1 MSYAFGLIMKKTK
14 QKELSSFIKKHADLK
29 GIDLLLSDLNGVLRG
44 KRIQPSALEK
54 VFQDGICL
62 PASVFALDIL
72 GNTVEE
78 TGLGVSTGDSDRICL
93 PVSDS
98 ISMIPWS
105 SKPMAQVLLTMV
117 EEDGSPFFADPRQ
130 VLSRVLEKL
139 CELKLTPVVAVELE
153 FYLLDNRRDKQKKPQ
168 PPISPVTGKREADT
182 QVYSVDNL
190 DDYKEF
196 LDEVA
201 RCAKVQGL
209 PADTAMAENAPGQF
223 EINLQHVDDPLL
235 ACDHAIILKRLIKGI
250 ARNMGLNASF
260 MAKPFSDQAGSGTH
274 IHISLLDRKKK
285 NVFMGT
291 KDKTDSPFLRHAIG
305 GLVKTMK
312 ESTAIF
318 CPNANSYRRFQPD
331 LYVPMAPTWGI
342 DNRTVALRIPSG
354 SPKSTRIEHRV
365 AGADTNPYLTVAALL
380 AGIHYGITQK
390 MKPPKISTGDAIAKN
405 PPSLPMNWAES
416 LKEFSKGKIL
426 RKYFGKDFCHV
437 FHETRKKEMEHFNS
451 QITPLELDWYLRTV

>member
-1 MSYAFGLIMKKTK
+1 MANVKRSNHQAFLRKNP
-14 QKELSSFIKKHADLK
+14 DLK
-29 GIDLLLSDLNGVLRG
+29 GIDLIISDLNGVFRG
-44 KRIQPSALEK
+44 KRIQASALDK

-78 TGLGVSTGDSDRICL
+78 SGLGVSTGDSDRICM
-93 PVSDS
+93 PISDS
-98 ISMIPWS
+98 ISIIPWS
-105 SKPMAQVLLTMV
+105 PKPMAQVLLTML

-130 VLSRVLEKL
+130 VLSKVLEKFS
-139 CELKLTPVVAVELE
+139 ELKLTPVVAVELE
-153 FYLLDNRRDKQKKPQ
+153 FYLLDKRRNKQKKPQ

-201 RCAKVQGL
+201 RFAKVQGL
-209 PADTAMAENAPGQF
+209 PADTAVAEYAPGQF
-223 EINLQHVDDPLL
+223 EINLQHVDDPIL
-235 ACDHAIILKRLIKGI
+235 ACDHAILLKRLIKGV

-274 IHISLLDRKKK
+274 IHFSLLDRKKK
-285 NVFMGT
+285 NVFMGK
-291 KDKTDSPFLRHAIG
+291 KDKTDSPFLQHAVG
-305 GLVKTMK
+305 GLAKTMK

-365 AGADTNPYLTVAALL
+365 AGADTNPYLTMAALL
-380 AGIHYGITQK
+380 VGIHYGITQK
-390 MKPPKISTGDAIAKN
+390 IKPPKISTGDAIAKN

-416 LKEFSKGKIL
+416 LQAFSKGKIL
-426 RKYFGKDFCHV
+426 RQYFGKDFCHV
-437 FHETRKKEMEHFNS
+437 FHETRKKEMENFDS